1 METTLEQFLWVYT
14 ICPFVKPVSKM
25 GKMFASYGS
34 YVTLCDFLRGGFVIG
49 WLQTN
54 TPPLNQTEVS
64 YLFADKCRM

>member
-49 WLQTN
+49 
-54 TPPLNQTEVS
+54 
-64 YLFADKCRM
+64 

>member
-1 METTLEQFLWVYT
+1 
-14 ICPFVKPVSKM
+14 
-25 GKMFASYGS
+25 MFASDGS
-34 YVTLCDFLRGGFVIG
+34 YATLYDFLRGGSVIG